1 MIIIGGCI
9 VVKQEEEQDY
19 TPPVILSPKPDIE
32 MSEELIRSK
41 AGDMIAF
48 LPKDWFLVDVKD
60 KISAD
65 VIAVAVNPEYTLS
78 AVFSHIKTS
87 DQLDK
92 TFEKEGLLGLARL
105 SMARHEKKT
114 AGGLKQVGKYNP
126 ISMGKNKFVKYEF
139 SSTSGAL
146 ITRVAVFASSRNE
159 FYEFALVP
167 MDINGSKVPPAEEFD
182 RIFKSILTTI
192 NF

>member
-1 MIIIGGCI
+1 
-9 VVKQEEEQDY
+9 
-19 TPPVILSPKPDIE
+19 
-32 MSEELIRSK
+32 
-41 AGDMIAF
+41 
-48 LPKDWFLVDVKD
+48 
-60 KISAD
+60 
-65 VIAVAVNPEYTLS
+65 
-78 AVFSHIKTS
+78 
-87 DQLDK
+87 
-92 TFEKEGLLGLARL
+92 
-105 SMARHEKKT
+105 
-114 AGGLKQVGKYNP
+114 
-126 ISMGKNKFVKYEF
+126 MGKNKFVKYEF